1 MATSTKECLKSSV
14 IREMQIQSIM
24 RYHFSPTRMAK
35 IRETGKS
42 RCWGGC
48 EEVGILIYCWWE
60 YEMMYLLYKTA
71 WQFLKVLNTELLCDP
86 AIILINTY
94 ARKVRKH
101 THRNFCVN
109 TISVIH
115 QSQEKNGNNQMS
127 ISWWMDIKIWYII
140 QWNNQHNKEVLIYS
154 TTWMNFWNHYAKWK
168 SPVRKGHRIFCLY

>member
-1 MATSTKECLKSSV
+1 
-14 IREMQIQSIM
+14 MQIQSIM

-94 ARKVRKH
+94 ARKLENMPRETSVWTLSVLFIRAKKKME
-101 THRNFCVN
+101 TTKCPSADGWIQKYGISYNE
-109 TISVIH
+109 TISIIR
-115 QSQEKNGNNQMS
+115 KY
-127 ISWWMDIKIWYII
+127 WYIL
-140 QWNNQHNKEVLIYS
+140 QHGWTFEIIMLSERVQSEKDTEYS
-154 TTWMNFWNHYAKWK
+154 VYIKFPEETNT
-168 SPVRKGHRIFCLY
+168 